1 MSLRVTHPHI
11 SRYVD
16 RKNAWANVFG
26 EKERIDLRN
35 LTKAQKAK
43 LLQSLEC
50 DLSPENLCCDG
61 ELQGVALQDK
71 AAYLNAAKR
80 ELETL

>member
-1 MSLRVTHPHI
+1 MSLRVTHPNI

-16 RKNAWANVFG
+16 RKNAWANMFNDP
-26 EKERIDLRN
+26 RIELRN
-35 LTKAQKAK
+35 LTQAEKTK
-43 LLQSLEC
+43 LLESLDC

-61 ELQGVALQDK
+61 ELQGVALRDK
-71 AAYLNAAKR
+71 AAYLNAAKQ

>member
-1 MSLRVTHPHI
+1 MTLRTTHPNI

-35 LTKAQKAK
+35 LPQAEKTK
-43 LLQSLEC
+43 LLESLDC

-61 ELQGVALQDK
+61 ELQGVALRDK
-71 AAYLNAAKR
+71 AAYLNAAKQ

>member
-1 MSLRVTHPHI
+1 MTLRVTHPNI

-26 EKERIDLRN
+26 EKDRIDLRN
-35 LTKAQKAK
+35 LTKAEKAK
-43 LLQSLEC
+43 LLESLDC

-61 ELQGVALQDK
+61 ELHGVALVNK
-71 AAYLNAAKR
+71 AAYLNAAKT